1 MTAIA
6 VMIVNKNGRMKMSS
20 EKQLILIILV
30 AVVMFG
36 YQYCKD
42 EKKKNDYWKKYRR
55 SQGWE

>member
-6 VMIVNKNGRMKMSS
+6 VMIANKNGRMKMSS

-30 AVVMFG
+30 AVVIFG
-36 YQYCKD
+36 WQLWKD
-42 EKKKNDYWKKYRR
+42 KKKNDYWKKYRR

>member
-20 EKQLILIILV
+20 EKQLILIILT
-30 AVVMFG
+30 AVVVLG
-36 YQYCKD
+36 WQWYKD
-42 EKKKNDYWKKYRR
+42 KKKNDYWKKYRR

>member
-6 VMIVNKNGRMKMSS
+6 VMIANKNGRMKMSS

-30 AVVMFG
+30 GVIVLG
-36 YQYCKD
+36 YQWYKD
-42 EKKKNDYWKKYRR
+42 KKKNDYWKKYRR